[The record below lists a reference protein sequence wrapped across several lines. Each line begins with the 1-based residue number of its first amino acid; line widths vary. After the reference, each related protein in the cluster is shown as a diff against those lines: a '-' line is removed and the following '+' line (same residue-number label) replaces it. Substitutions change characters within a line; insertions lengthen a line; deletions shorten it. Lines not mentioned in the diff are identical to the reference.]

1 MTITV
6 KVSYADE
13 QDCDEEYEVCWDDDP
28 ENSLLFDTE
37 SAARDIIHKMELAQD
52 GTVYYL
58 YLLTTYYDAFGDRGL
73 TESKLL
79 YRTGEEIDE

>member
-1 MTITV
+1 MRVRYT
-6 KVSYADE
+6 D
-13 QDCDEEYEVCWDDDP
+13 QDCDEEYEVCWEDEDGH
-28 ENSLLFDTE
+28 STLYDTE
-37 SAARDIIHKMELAQD
+37 SEAMEFIRLFEYPGGPVAH
-52 GTVYYL
+52 L